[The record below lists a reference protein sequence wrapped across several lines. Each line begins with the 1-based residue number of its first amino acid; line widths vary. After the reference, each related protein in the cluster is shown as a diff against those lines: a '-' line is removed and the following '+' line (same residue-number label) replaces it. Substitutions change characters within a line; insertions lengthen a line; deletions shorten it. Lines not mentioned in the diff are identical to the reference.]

1 MPQAAAKFRRILA
14 PVVESMGYE
23 LFGVEFSPRGEN
35 VLLRIYIDQPSGIR
49 IADCERVSR
58 QVSGLLN
65 VEDVIPSHY
74 VLEVSSPG
82 LDRPL
87 FETEHF
93 MRFRGHRVR
102 VQLVAPHQ
110 GQRNLVGCLVGTE
123 NHEVVIDSDG
133 EVFSVP
139 LENIKKARLIPEF

>member
-1 MPQAAAKFRRILA
+1 MRQATAKFKRILA

-23 LFGVEFSPRGEN
+23 LFGVELAPRSSE
-35 VLLRIYIDQPSGIR
+35 VLLRIYIDQPSGIS

-58 QVSGLLN
+58 QISGLLN
-65 VEDVIPSHY
+65 VEDLIDSHY

-87 FETEHF
+87 FEIEHF
-93 MRFRGHRVR
+93 IRFRGCKVR
-102 VQLVAPHQ
+102 VQLVAPCK
-110 GQRNLVGCLVGTE
+110 GRRNLVGCLVGEE

-133 EVFSVP
+133 EAFSIP

>member
-1 MPQAAAKFRRILA
+1 MHQATAKFRRILA

-23 LFGVEFSPRGEN
+23 FFGVEFSPRSED

-87 FETEHF
+87 FEAEHF
-93 MRFRGHRVR
+93 MRFKGHRVQ
-102 VQLVAPHQ
+102 VQLVAPYR
-110 GQRNLVGCLVGTE
+110 GRRNLVGCLVGTE
-123 NHEVVIDSDG
+123 NDEVIIDSDG
-133 EVFSVP
+133 EAFSVP

>member
-1 MPQAAAKFRRILA
+1 MRQVATKFRRIIA

-23 LFGVEFSPRGEN
+23 LFGIEFSPRGTD
-35 VLLRIYIDQPSGIR
+35 VLLRIYIDQPSGIS

-65 VEDVIPSHY
+65 VEDVIPTHY

-93 MRFRGHRVR
+93 VRFRGHRVR
-102 VQLVAPHQ
+102 VQLVAPCK
-110 GQRNLVGCLVGTE
+110 GRRNLVGCLMGTE
-123 NHEVVIDSDG
+123 NDEVVIDSDG
-133 EVFSVP
+133 EAFSVP
-139 LENIKKARLIPEF
+139 LENIKKARLIPEL

>member
-1 MPQAAAKFRRILA
+1 MRQATAKFKRILA

-23 LFGVEFSPRGEN
+23 LFGVELAPRSSE
-35 VLLRIYIDQPSGIR
+35 VLLRIYIDQPSGIS

-58 QVSGLLN
+58 QISGLLN
-65 VEDVIPSHY
+65 VEDLIDSHY

-87 FETEHF
+87 FEIEHF
-93 MRFRGHRVR
+93 IRFRGCKVR
-102 VQLVAPHQ
+102 VQLVAPCK
-110 GQRNLVGCLVGTE
+110 GRRNLVGCLVGTE

-133 EVFSVP
+133 EAFSIP